1 MNVDRLQQIPFS
13 GASQFES
20 GVCHLERPP
29 IQDIVFKT
37 KIRTDEK
44 PLQVYP
50 QKNFVMG
57 ERKNQNQK
65 KKPTI
70 YVDLKKASTSQH
82 KTLRNTRRFGPGV
95 KEHTPQ
101 APRPSAT
108 WPQVIPEGPGLVPTL
123 VGDGADTQTG
133 SMGSGQKQKSQQSWS
148 TSPTPEEGQSDLLGT
163 SGA

>member
-65 KKPTI
+65 KTNHLETQLNPPLSTI
-70 YVDLKKASTSQH
+70 YG
-82 KTLRNTRRFGPGV
+82 F
-95 KEHTPQ
+95 
-101 APRPSAT
+101 
-108 WPQVIPEGPGLVPTL
+108 
-123 VGDGADTQTG
+123 
-133 SMGSGQKQKSQQSWS
+133 M
-148 TSPTPEEGQSDLLGT
+148 SPKN
-163 SGA
+163 

>member
-65 KKPTI
+65 NTN
-70 YVDLKKASTSQH
+70 H
-82 KTLRNTRRFGPGV
+82 LRGFEKGLNITAQNSE
-95 KEHTPQ
+95 EHR
-101 APRPSAT
+101 A
-108 WPQVIPEGPGLVPTL
+108 V
-123 VGDGADTQTG
+123 
-133 SMGSGQKQKSQQSWS
+133 WS
-148 TSPTPEEGQSDLLGT
+148 RG
-163 SGA
+163 